1 MLSTSNFPPPDSR
14 RPVHDLVGTFILE
27 HQFRHRTQFGEMTHP
42 PMPDH
47 KDVAVRFLPA
57 LGGVIISLLSYH
69 SAKMTG
75 YTIPVDGGLGQAF
88 LR

>member
-1 MLSTSNFPPPDSR
+1 
-14 RPVHDLVGTFILE
+14 
-27 HQFRHRTQFGEMTHP
+27 MTHP